1 MREALPVSDNGLV
14 LISCQYEKTFC
25 RESLA
30 NVKHFLIFAQ
40 LDFSEIFSALVC
52 NICYKKLQLGND
64 QEMIRK
70 IIPLH
75 KPRVEKLK

>member
-1 MREALPVSDNGLV
+1 MGVVKPIFIRLV

-30 NVKHFLIFAQ
+30 KVKHFLIFAK

-52 NICYKKLQLGND
+52 NICYKKVQLGND
-64 QEMIRK
+64 KEMAQSER
-70 IIPLH
+70 
-75 KPRVEKLK
+75 